1 MLSLILEGKITQRIG
16 KGLRAY
22 FKPTG
27 GRIRLEG
34 AGSGGYAVYRRRV
47 KAVRRLLREEDAL
60 AKRSLLGIVIILGL
74 WSSPGQ
80 AGDRDLT
87 PREIYEL
94 DSPAVVMIIGYSN
107 SGQRGSG
114 GTGSIIQQDGFVL
127 TNAHVVIEEQTGKP
141 YPRLTVYLK
150 PDRVSGDPKTD
161 LSRSGKGRV
170 VAFSQSLDLALLKLD
185 GLPGPFPVLELDDSD
200 RIEIGDRVV
209 AIGHPEQGGLWTLT
223 TGTISAQFENFN
235 ATKGKSVFQTETGLN
250 RGNSGGPLLDTD
262 GRIIGIN
269 TAIVRLAS
277 DGQPI
282 TSISFSL
289 KSNVAKRW
297 LRDQG
302 VSFQEMPTS
311 DKAAL
316 DKSANRSTPLPGDQ
330 TTSPENPSAVP
341 LIASPSSPISA
352 SSRPYNLD
360 RLISERSRAEA
371 DLEEMIKEMRSKF
384 RER

>member
-1 MLSLILEGKITQRIG
+1 MT
-16 KGLRAY
+16 
-22 FKPTG
+22 
-27 GRIRLEG
+27 
-34 AGSGGYAVYRRRV
+34 
-47 KAVRRLLREEDAL
+47 
-60 AKRSLLGIVIILGL
+60 LGL

-114 GTGSIIQQDGFVL
+114 GTGSIIQRDGLVL

-141 YPRLTVYLK
+141 YPRLTIYLK
-150 PDRVSGDPKTD
+150 PDHVSGDPKTD
-161 LSRSGKGRV
+161 LSRSAKGRV
-170 VAFSQSLDLALLKLD
+170 VAFSQPLDLALLKLD
-185 GLPGPFPVLELDDSD
+185 GPPGPFPVLELDDSD

-235 ATKGKSVFQTETGLN
+235 ATKGKAVFQTETGLN
-250 RGNSGGPLLDTD
+250 RGNSGGPLLDTY
-262 GRIIGIN
+262 GHMVGIN
-269 TAIVRLAS
+269 TAIARLSS

-282 TSISFSL
+282 ISISFSL

-302 VSFQEMPTS
+302 VSFQEEPSS

-316 DKSANRSTPLPGDQ
+316 DKSASRSTPLPGEQ
-330 TTSPENPSAVP
+330 TTSPENPSVVP
-341 LIASPSSPISA
+341 QIASPSSPLSA

-371 DLEEMIKEMRSKF
+371 DLEDMIKEMRGKF
-384 RER
+384 SGR